1 MRKVNINSVQ
11 KDAKLARTI
20 FNSEGGVL
28 LTKGVTINENYI
40 YRLKQYGISE
50 IYIEDWISS
59 GINVTDVVEEK
70 TRNDSVALVKKIM
83 LNYSFSNSF
92 DAEAVKSA
100 VNKIIDELLSNKDI
114 IYNLAEI
121 RKVDDYTFEH
131 SVNVCILSLITGIGL
146 GFSMDM
152 LRELGTGALLHDI
165 GKLFI
170 PKSILLKPTHLTVD
184 EFETIKKHTIL
195 GYEVLKNSG
204 KVNLA
209 TAYIAFGHH
218 ERYDG
223 SGYPLQ
229 LKNDNIHVYARI
241 VAVADVYD
249 ALTSDRVYRKKLKP
263 SEVYN
268 YITSLSINHFDP
280 KIIESFVK
288 YITVYPVGTGVMLNT
303 RERALVVRNNRS
315 APTKPVVRI
324 VNDENSK
331 KVKSFTEIDLSEQS
345 GIFIVDSCEI

>member
-1 MRKVNINSVQ
+1 MRRVNIDSVQ
-11 KDAKLARTI
+11 NNAKLARTI

-28 LTKGVTINENYI
+28 LTKGIIMNESYI
-40 YRLKQYGISE
+40 YRLRQYGVSE
-50 IYIEDWISS
+50 IYIDDWMSS
-59 GINVTDVVEEK
+59 GINVSDVVEET
-70 TRNDSVALVKKIM
+70 TRNDSVALVKRTM
-83 LNYSFSNSF
+83 LNYSFSDSL
-92 DAEAVKSA
+92 DVEAVKST
-100 VNKIIDELLSNKDI
+100 VNKIIDELLCNKDI

-146 GFSMDM
+146 SFSMDM

-204 KVNLA
+204 KVNLT

-229 LKNDNIHVYARI
+229 LKNNNIHLYARI

-263 SEVYN
+263 CEVYE

-288 YITVYPVGTGVMLNT
+288 YVTVYPVGTGVMLNT
-303 RERALVVRNNRS
+303 KERALVVRNNRR
-315 APTKPVVRI
+315 APTRPVIRI
-324 VNDENSK
+324 VNDDNSK
-331 KVKSFTEIDLSEQS
+331 SVKSFAEIDLSEQS
-345 GIFIVDSCEI
+345 SIFIVDSCEI